1 MKEMLLALKKAVDE
15 ALSADPSTE
24 EIPLAEFPSHVVK
37 SLEAILGDTD
47 VERAAHRLATLQ
59 AELDEACALI
69 KQGDDA
75 QAIRV
80 VVHEEPEL
88 TAKPRVEKELPV
100 PYDSGTAGY
109 KPAKRAANAELAP
122 MLAKLAREVAA
133 LKQALATGDA
143 EQRKAE
149 NDQADADEGKPKGKA
164 RTRAASDKVPPKPK
178 ASAPKPRAAG
188 SKDGEQGAPKPTKKG
203 DGQDAARM
211 PAEWADWPMDMNWT
225 MPDAEP
231 ETRDP
236 DFDWG
241 ADPEEEP

>member
-1 MKEMLLALKKAVDE
+1 MFMKEMLLALKKAVDE

-37 SLEAILGDTD
+37 SLGTILGDTD

-59 AELDEACALI
+59 AEVDEACTLI

-75 QAIRV
+75 QVIRV

-122 MLAKLAREVAA
+122 MLEKLAREVAA
-133 LKQALATGDA
+133 LKQALASGDA
-143 EQRKAE
+143 DQRKAE
-149 NDQADADEGKPKGKA
+149 NDQGDAAQGKPKGKA
-164 RTRAASDKVPPKPK
+164 KPRAASGKMPPEPK
-178 ASAPKPRAAG
+178 SRAAG
-188 SKDGEQGAPKPTKKG
+188 SKDGEQDTPKPTKKG
-203 DGQDAARM
+203 DAQGAARV
-211 PAEWADWPMDMNWT
+211 PGEWADWPNDMNWT

-231 ETRDP
+231 ETMDP

>member
-15 ALSADPSTE
+15 ALAADPSTE

-37 SLEAILGDTD
+37 SLESILGDTD
-47 VERAAHRLATLQ
+47 GEHAAHRLATLQ

-75 QAIRV
+75 KAIRV

-109 KPAKRAANAELAP
+109 KPAKRAANAELAS

-133 LKQALATGDA
+133 LKQALASGDA

-149 NDQADADEGKPKGKA
+149 NDQADAGQGKSKGKA
-164 RTRAASDKVPPKPK
+164 KPRAASGKMPPKPK
-178 ASAPKPRAAG
+178 SRAAD
-188 SKDGEQGAPKPTKKG
+188 SQDDEQDAPKPTKKG
-203 DGQDAARM
+203 DVQGTARV
-211 PAEWADWPMDMNWT
+211 PAEWADWPNDMNRT

-231 ETRDP
+231 EARDP

-241 ADPEEEP
+241 ADPAEEP

>member
-1 MKEMLLALKKAVDE
+1 MKEMLLALKKVVDE
-15 ALSADPSTE
+15 ALTADPSTE

-37 SLEAILGDTD
+37 SLEAIIGDTD

-59 AELDEACALI
+59 AELDEACTLV
-69 KQGDDA
+69 KQGDNA
-75 QAIRV
+75 QVIRV
-80 VVHEEPEL
+80 VVHEESEL
-88 TAKPRVEKELPV
+88 TAK
-100 PYDSGTAGY
+100 
-109 KPAKRAANAELAP
+109 RAVNAELGP
-122 MLAKLAREVAA
+122 KLAREVAA
-133 LKQALATGDA
+133 LKQALASGDA

-149 NDQADADEGKPKGKA
+149 NEQADADQGKPKGKT

-203 DGQDAARM
+203 DGQGAARM

>member
-1 MKEMLLALKKAVDE
+1 MFMKEMLLALKKAVDE
-15 ALSADPSTE
+15 ALAADASTE
-24 EIPLAEFPSHVVK
+24 EIPLTEFPSHVVK
-37 SLEAILGDTD
+37 SLEAIIGDTD
-47 VERAAHRLATLQ
+47 VERAAQRLATLE

-80 VVHEEPEL
+80 VVHEELEL
-88 TAKPRVEKELPV
+88 TAKPRIEKELPV

-122 MLAKLAREVAA
+122 MLEKLAREVAA
-133 LKQALATGDA
+133 LKQALASGNA

-149 NDQADADEGKPKGKA
+149 NDQADADQGKPKGKA
-164 RTRAASDKVPPKPK
+164 RPRAASGKMPPKPK
-178 ASAPKPRAAG
+178 SRAAD
-188 SKDGEQGAPKPTKKG
+188 STDDEQDAPTPAKKG
-203 DGQDAARM
+203 DAQGAARV
-211 PAEWADWPMDMNWT
+211 PAEWADWPNDMNWT

-231 ETRDP
+231 ETMDP

>member
-15 ALSADPSTE
+15 ALTADPSTE

-88 TAKPRVEKELPV
+88 TAKPRVEKELPG
-100 PYDSGTAGY
+100 PYNSSTAGY

-133 LKQALATGDA
+133 LKQALNSGDA

-149 NDQADADEGKPKGKA
+149 NNQADADQGKPKGK
-164 RTRAASDKVPPKPK
+164 TKPRAATGKMPPKPK
-178 ASAPKPRAAG
+178 SRAAA
-188 SKDGEQGAPKPTKKG
+188 SQDDEQDAPKPTKKG
-203 DGQDAARM
+203 DAQGAAPV
-211 PAEWADWPMDMNWT
+211 PAEWADWPNDMNWT

-231 ETRDP
+231 ETMDP

>member
-1 MKEMLLALKKAVDE
+1 MFMKEMLLALKKAVDE
-15 ALSADPSTE
+15 ALAADTPTE
-24 EIPLAEFPSHVVK
+24 EIPLAAFPSHVVK
-37 SLEAILGDTD
+37 SLELILDDSD

-59 AELDEACALI
+59 AELDEACALL

-75 QAIRV
+75 QVIRV

-109 KPAKRAANAELAP
+109 KPAKRADLAP

-133 LKQALATGDA
+133 LKQALAAGDA

-149 NDQADADEGKPKGKA
+149 NDQADAKAKTKP
-164 RTRAASDKVPPKPK
+164 RAASGKVPPKPK
-178 ASAPKPRAAG
+178 SRAAG
-188 SKDGEQGAPKPTKKG
+188 STDGEQDAPKPTKKG
-203 DGQDAARM
+203 EAQGTARV

-231 ETRDP
+231 EAMDP

-241 ADPEEEP
+241 ADPEDEP

>member
-1 MKEMLLALKKAVDE
+1 MFMKEMLLALKKAVDE
-15 ALSADPSTE
+15 ALAADTPTE
-24 EIPLAEFPSHVVK
+24 EIPLAAFPSHVVK
-37 SLEAILGDTD
+37 SLELILDDSD

-59 AELDEACALI
+59 AELDEACALL

-75 QAIRV
+75 QVIRV

-109 KPAKRAANAELAP
+109 KPAKRADLAP

-133 LKQALATGDA
+133 LKQALAAGDA

-149 NDQADADEGKPKGKA
+149 NDQADAKAKAKP
-164 RTRAASDKVPPKPK
+164 RATGGKVPPKPK
-178 ASAPKPRAAG
+178 SRAA
-188 SKDGEQGAPKPTKKG
+188 DLQDEQDTPKPTKKADTQG
-203 DGQDAARM
+203 AARM
-211 PAEWADWPMDMNWT
+211 PIEWADWPMDMNWT
-225 MPDAEP
+225 MPGAEP
-231 ETRDP
+231 ETVDP

-241 ADPEEEP
+241 TDPEEEQ

>member
-1 MKEMLLALKKAVDE
+1 MFMKEMLLALKKAVDE
-15 ALSADPSTE
+15 ALAADPSTE
-24 EIPLAEFPSHVVK
+24 EIPLAAFPSHVVK
-37 SLEAILGDTD
+37 SLETILGDTD
-47 VERAAHRLATLQ
+47 VKRAAHRLATLQ

-75 QAIRV
+75 QVIRV

-133 LKQALATGDA
+133 LKQALASGDA
-143 EQRKAE
+143 KQRKAE
-149 NDQADADEGKPKGKA
+149 TDQADAGQGKPKGKA
-164 RTRAASDKVPPKPK
+164 RPRAASGKMPPKPK
-178 ASAPKPRAAG
+178 SRAAD
-188 SKDGEQGAPKPTKKG
+188 SQDDEQDAPKPTKKG
-203 DGQDAARM
+203 DAQSTSQGST
-211 PAEWADWPMDMNWT
+211 EWANWPMDMNWT

-231 ETRDP
+231 ETMDP

-241 ADPEEEP
+241 ADPEDEP

>member
-15 ALSADPSTE
+15 ALAADTE
-24 EIPLAEFPSHVVK
+24 EIPLAEFPTHVVK
-37 SLEAILGDTD
+37 SFEVILDDSD

-59 AELDEACALI
+59 AELDEACALL

-80 VVHEEPEL
+80 VVHEEPKL

-109 KPAKRAANAELAP
+109 KPAKSAGLAP
-122 MLAKLAREVAA
+122 MLAKLAREVAT
-133 LKQALATGDA
+133 LKQALASGDA

-149 NDQADADEGKPKGKA
+149 NDQADAGQGKPKGKA
-164 RTRAASDKVPPKPK
+164 KPRAASGKMPPKPK
-178 ASAPKPRAAG
+178 SRAAD
-188 SKDGEQGAPKPTKKG
+188 SQDEQDAPKPTKKG
-203 DGQDAARM
+203 DAQGAARV

-225 MPDAEP
+225 MPGAEP
-231 ETRDP
+231 ETVDP

-241 ADPEEEP
+241 TDPEEEP

>member
-15 ALSADPSTE
+15 ALAADPPTE
-24 EIPLAEFPSHVVK
+24 EIPLAEFPSHVMK
-37 SLEAILGDTD
+37 SLEAIIGDTD

-88 TAKPRVEKELPV
+88 TAK
-100 PYDSGTAGY
+100 
-109 KPAKRAANAELAP
+109 RAANAELAP

-133 LKQALATGDA
+133 LKQALNSGDA

-149 NDQADADEGKPKGKA
+149 NNQADADQGKPKGK
-164 RTRAASDKVPPKPK
+164 TKPRAATGKMPPKPK
-178 ASAPKPRAAG
+178 SRAAA
-188 SKDGEQGAPKPTKKG
+188 SQDDEQDAPKPTKKG
-203 DGQDAARM
+203 DAQGAAPV
-211 PAEWADWPMDMNWT
+211 PAEWADWPNDMNWT

-231 ETRDP
+231 ETMDP

>member
-1 MKEMLLALKKAVDE
+1 MFMKEMLLALKKAVDE
-15 ALSADPSTE
+15 ALAADPPTE

-37 SLEAILGDTD
+37 SLEAILGDTNG
-47 VERAAHRLATLQ
+47 ERAARRLATLQ
-59 AELDEACALI
+59 AELDEACTLV

-75 QAIRV
+75 QVIRV
-80 VVHEEPEL
+80 VVHEESEL
-88 TAKPRVEKELPV
+88 M
-100 PYDSGTAGY
+100 
-109 KPAKRAANAELAP
+109 AKRAANAELAP
-122 MLAKLAREVAA
+122 MLEKLAREVAA
-133 LKQALATGDA
+133 LKQALASGNA

-149 NDQADADEGKPKGKA
+149 NDQADAGQGKPKGKA
-164 RTRAASDKVPPKPK
+164 KPRAASGKMPPKPK
-178 ASAPKPRAAG
+178 TSSPKSRAAD
-188 SKDGEQGAPKPTKKG
+188 STDDEQDAPTPTKKG